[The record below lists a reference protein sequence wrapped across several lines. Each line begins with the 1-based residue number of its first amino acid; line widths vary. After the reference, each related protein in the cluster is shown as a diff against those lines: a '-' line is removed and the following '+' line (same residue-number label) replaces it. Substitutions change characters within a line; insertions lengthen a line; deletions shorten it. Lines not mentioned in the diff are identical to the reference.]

1 MTRIIAVTQKK
12 GGVGKTTTVSSLAA
26 IAAQRGVDVGVIDLD
41 SQGTATT
48 SFASELGDTAA
59 DVLLGR
65 LPLDDA
71 WTLTDFGV
79 RLLASGPGTEGAE
92 RLLAADPVEG
102 LLALRNAF
110 AAAQRLPEL
119 ILIDTRPD
127 EAHAV
132 LNAYAAANEVWI
144 VTEPV
149 PASIEVI
156 PRLISTVRRIAASL
170 NPGLAV
176 TAIIPTKV
184 DARTT
189 VHAAG
194 IAALREAF
202 GPLVT
207 PRVPASVKAVEA
219 HGARTP
225 LPLYAPTSPPAVAY
239 RAIADQLLAQQV
251 AA

>member
-1 MTRIIAVTQKK
+1 MTRIVAITQKK
-12 GGVGKTTTVSSLAA
+12 GGVGKTTTVSSIAA
-26 IAAQRGVDVGVIDLD
+26 IAAQRGLDVGVIDLD

-48 SFASELGDTAA
+48 GFGADLADTAA

-71 WTLTDFGV
+71 WTPTAAGV
-79 RLLASGPGTEGAE
+79 RVIASGPGTEGAE
-92 RLLAADPVEG
+92 KLLAADPVEG
-102 LLALRNAF
+102 LLALRRAIESS
-110 AAAQRLPEL
+110 ASPPGL

-132 LNAYAAANEVWI
+132 LNAYVAAHEVWI

-156 PRLISTVRRIAASL
+156 PRLVSTVKRIAGTL
-170 NPGLAV
+170 NPGLQV

-184 DARTT
+184 DARTK
-189 VHAAG
+189 VHAGG
-194 IAALREAF
+194 IAALTAAF
-202 GPLVT
+202 GGIVT
-207 PRVPASVKAVEA
+207 ARVPVSVRAVEA
-219 HGARTP
+219 HGARMP
-225 LPLYAPTSPPAVAY
+225 LPLYAPNSPAAAAY
-239 RAIADQLLAQQV
+239 RAIADQLLRVKV